1 MDELVG
7 QLATGAVYHRDA
19 KPVDVAVARN
29 LERRDGRLR
38 QRVVRRPG
46 RELQGREIDHQRTAP
61 RIGEDAS
68 PGGVWRTRRAP
79 IARPECEQQGDRQQ
93 AMSRHGGGGEKGPPD
108 RRQPTPPHPP
118 PPRGRAP
125 AATTTAGPPP
135 PN

>member
-79 IARPECEQQGDRQQ
+79 VARLQGEQQGDGRSWRGSVI
-93 AMSRHGGGGEKGPPD
+93 AAAD
-108 RRQPTPPHPP
+108 LRQPTLPE
-118 PPRGRAP
+118 
-125 AATTTAGPPP
+125 
-135 PN
+135 